1 MIHEFKIMYFLT
13 KILSFFCDVSDSG
26 KISPTIK
33 GQKYTVEI
41 LMTLTFKSIHIQL
54 EFQGYSKLVNF
65 DKIGY
70 GMGPRRSL

>member
-1 MIHEFKIMYFLT
+1 
-13 KILSFFCDVSDSG
+13 
-26 KISPTIK
+26 
-33 GQKYTVEI
+33 
-41 LMTLTFKSIHIQL
+41 MTLTFKSIHIQL